1 MIIRSLVILKEYIN
15 FFLNFPYTGLKYV
28 MHVNS
33 TVVPLIHL
41 AVAEPRTYVDT
52 GEVLGFLN

>member
-15 FFLNFPYTGLKYV
+15 FFFNFPYTGLKYV
-28 MHVNS
+28 MHVNI
-33 TVVPLIHL
+33 TVVPL
-41 AVAEPRTYVDT
+41 AVAEPRTYIDT